1 MIVYLDTNVYIGAK
15 YMFDR
20 EKFATLQSRIKEGK
34 ITVLYTNATIGEVL
48 KNLKENIEA
57 GVLSYNRLLR
67 NDLACL
73 CGDEKEDL
81 HSLDPEKVITQIKD
95 KLDVFLGLDGV
106 KCISLNPL
114 DAEQLMGDYFHSVAP
129 FEKKKPYEFKDAI
142 MVNAVKQYQKEC
154 GEEIC
159 IVSSDSGFRSA
170 FSGNS
175 NFETFEFLGQFF
187 KHYQHKQEELA
198 ALEVKISE
206 AIERGDYDEIFKDY
220 CSDLDVDRGTY
231 SEWECEDKSIDE
243 IHCSLSYIE
252 ECAGSI
258 YATVDI
264 ELYLTADINYRDED
278 NSYYDHEDD
287 QYLIENFITAIEKH
301 CVLLDIRIECL
312 FIKDDEGNQ
321 SLEDVKIVPA
331 KRLMTLDIDDDTMFD
346 YEEVSNTFEESEDVE
361 YCSECKKIIGRYTDV
376 MYFDYQGNS
385 LCNDCAVS
393 NSSGEICP
401 TCGLKFPSE
410 LMVSGF
416 CCNCASAE
424 E

>member
-1 MIVYLDTNVYIGAK
+1 MIVYLDTTVYIGAK
-15 YMFDR
+15 YIFDR
-20 EKFATLQSRIKEGK
+20 EKFATLQTRIREGK
-34 ITVLYTNATIGEVL
+34 ITVLYTSATIGEVF
-48 KNLKENIEA
+48 KNLKETIEA

-67 NDLACL
+67 NDLSCL
-73 CGDEKEDL
+73 CGGEKEGL
-81 HSLDPEKVITQIKD
+81 RSLVSEEAIAQVKD
-95 KLDVFLGLDGV
+95 KLDAFLGLDGV
-106 KCISLNPL
+106 KNISLNPL
-114 DAEQLMGDYFHSVAP
+114 DAEQLMEDYFGSVAP

-142 MVNAVKQYQKEC
+142 MVNAIKQYQKEC

-175 NFETFEFLGQFF
+175 NFKTFEFLGQFF

-198 ALEVKISE
+198 ALEVIISE

-252 ECAGSI
+252 ESAGSI

-264 ELYLTADINYRDED
+264 ELSLTADINYRDED
-278 NSYYDHEDD
+278 NSYYDHEDG

-301 CVLLDIRIECL
+301 SVLLDVRIECL

-331 KRLMTLDIDDDTMFD
+331 KHLMTLDIDDDTMFD

-393 NSSGEICP
+393 NSAGEICP
-401 TCGLKFPSE
+401 TCGRKFPSE